1 MFNKLRGYKPADRSA
16 AFFTKPR
23 SSAIHCSLIV
33 HRSRKFSAE
42 GFLLTLFKAILSG
55 KASFNQMADRLGG
68 FVPLKLSKQAFWK
81 RVNPR
86 AIAFLL
92 DSLAT
97 SLELKT
103 LKASKISNSLCERF
117 GRILVEDST
126 THRLHHSNSGH
137 SPGHGNGRSKTSL
150 LKVDVTL
157 DLISGSCVQNSLHRG
172 TQQDKEIG
180 KDLVDIVQKGDLV
193 LRDMGYF
200 VIAEFALIAELP
212 ASWLSRVP
220 VSVIIRE
227 LSGSKIEETLRACQ
241 SERWDG
247 VVLLGEKE
255 KLPCRLIA
263 VRASPEVARQNLKE
277 ARERAASRG
286 KTLSKGQRERCH
298 WHLLVTNLSASELS
312 VREAGELYR
321 CRWKIEILFRAWK
334 QGMNMKPALNRRS
347 NALHHQ
353 ALILAA
359 MIYQVLTVEVM
370 HLWKPLMRKREEVSV
385 EKVFSVMSNDVLGL
399 TELSEFFNLS
409 PDRRHIR
416 MDPHNKRES
425 LADLWLQ
432 LKS

>member
-1 MFNKLRGYKPADRSA
+1 MFNNLRGFKPADCSA
-16 AFFTKPR
+16 IFFTKLH
-23 SSAIHCSLIV
+23 SLAIQCSLIV
-33 HRSRKFSAE
+33 NRSRKFSAQ

-55 KASFNQMADRLGG
+55 KASFNEMADRLGG
-68 FVPLKLSKQAFWK
+68 FEPLQMSKQAFWN

-97 SLELKT
+97 SLQLKT
-103 LKASKISNSLCERF
+103 LNASRISNSLCGRF
-117 GRILVEDST
+117 ARILVEDST
-126 THRLHHSNSGH
+126 IHRLHPSNADH

-157 DLISGSCVQNSLHRG
+157 DLISGSCVQNSLHSG

-180 KDLVDIVQKGDLV
+180 KDLVDLVRKGDLV

-200 VIAEFALIAELP
+200 VIAEFALIARLL

-220 VSVIIRE
+220 VSVIIRD
-227 LSGSKIEETLRACQ
+227 LSGRKIEDVLRACQ
-241 SERWDG
+241 SDRWDG
-247 VVLLGEKE
+247 EVLLGKKE
-255 KLPCRLIA
+255 KYRCRLIA
-263 VRASPEVARQNLKE
+263 VRASPEVARKNLKE
-277 ARERAASRG
+277 AHERAANRG
-286 KTLSKGQRERCH
+286 KTLSKAQRERCH

-359 MIYQVLTVEVM
+359 MIYHVLTVVVM
-370 HLWKPLMRKREEVSV
+370 IQWKPLMRKREEVSV
-385 EKVFSVMSNDVLGL
+385 EKVFSVMSDHVLGL
-399 TELSEFFNLS
+399 KELSEFFNRS

-416 MDPHNKRES
+416 MDPHNERKS
-425 LADLWLQ
+425 LADLWIQ